1 MPFVVCKMSGPV
13 SREQEI
19 ELKQRLGRAIER
31 VPGKSEQGLLVAL
44 EDNARLWLAGDD
56 APAAYIEA
64 SVFANERHAG
74 YDALSA
80 EIAAAMRDV
89 LGIPP
94 ERVYVRY
101 ADIPV
106 WSVAD
111 MVVDRRMFA

>member
-1 MPFVVCKMSGPV
+1 MPFLVCKTTSPIT
-13 SREQEI
+13 RAQEV
-19 ELKQRLGRAIER
+19 ELKTRFGCAIAH
-31 VPGKSEQGLLVAL
+31 VPGKSEQGLLIAF
-44 EDNARLWLAGDD
+44 EDNARLWLAGDNG
-56 APAAYIEA
+56 PAAYIEA

-80 EIAAAMRDV
+80 EIAVAMRDV

-101 ADIPV
+101 ADIPA

-111 MVVDRRMFA
+111 MVADRRMFV